1 MKTLSESKVN
11 KLIEIGDTYNFPFY
25 LPPFRGRLNP
35 FLDISDVEGDTVKAI
50 RVLSDIF
57 KLGCKNK
64 IHYINDRVL
73 MEIEPK

>member
-1 MKTLSESKVN
+1 M
-11 KLIEIGDTYNFPFY
+11 
-25 LPPFRGRLNP
+25 GRLNP
-35 FLDISDVEGDTVKAI
+35 FLDISNVENDTVKAI
-50 RVLSDIF
+50 KMLSDTF

>member
-1 MKTLSESKVN
+1 MKILSESKVN
-11 KLIEIGDTYNFPFY
+11 KLIKIGEEYNCPFH
-25 LPPFRGRLNP
+25 LPPFMGRLNP
-35 FLDISDVEGDTVKAI
+35 FLDISNVENDTVKAI
-50 RVLSDIF
+50 KMLSDTF